1 MQVPVS
7 LYWGGQDWLTVP
19 AEILQLIPQ
28 LPNLRGNVELQDYDH
43 LDFIWG
49 MDAAKRV
56 YQPIINEIQKLERAT
71 AVPVKGN
78 FLEKD
83 GYGSGED
90 ANELDTMRGFM
101 NDIFY

>member
-7 LYWGGQDWLTVP
+7 LYWGDQDWLTVP

-28 LPNLRGNVELQDYDH
+28 LSNLRGNVELPDYDH

-56 YQPIINEIQKLERAT
+56 YHPIINEIQKMEQAMSQ
-71 AVPVKGN
+71 PVKEN
-78 FLEKD
+78 FLEND

-90 ANELDTMRGFM
+90 ANIVETMNGFT